1 MRISDWSSDVC
12 SSDLFLFPMRGW
24 KDALLEYTAA
34 SVEVLVPHEGLEGTV
49 GPRPGRQQLV
59 LVPHEGLE
67 ANAASPAGAA
77 GTPGVLVPHEGL
89 EVRALSR
96 GSAAPGAECLFH
108 MRGWKVA
115 GRVGELGKIVCI
127 VSQGGVEGGE
137 EEG

>member
-67 ANAASPAGAA
+67 ANAASPAGAP
-77 GTPGVLVPHEGL
+77 GTPGVLVPHEGV
-89 EVRALSR
+89 EVTALSR
-96 GSAAPGAECLFH
+96 DRKSG
-108 MRGWKVA
+108 GWGKSVSVSVDLG
-115 GRVGELGKIVCI
+115 GRRSSKKKKKNKKI
-127 VSQGGVEGGE
+127 
-137 EEG
+137 